1 MGEFFD
7 TIQAFYD
14 SNTEISIA
22 VVVAIVIALILK
34 PRNAG
39 KIVGAIAIIF
49 IIGYV
54 VVEVVNLTSSTMDKK
69 GEAASRTDREF
80 QESGQ

>member
-7 TIQAFYD
+7 SIRSFYD
-14 SNTEISIA
+14 NYTEISIA

-34 PRNAG
+34 PKNAG
-39 KIVGAIAIIF
+39 KIVGAIAILIVV
-49 IIGYV
+49 GYV
-54 VVEVVNLTSSTMDKK
+54 IVEVVNLTSSTMDKK

-80 QESGQ
+80 QDSGQ